1 MYKNLC
7 KWLRKLKLKCKCSC
21 MSSKCELEVDN
32 NNIDNAVDKQ
42 ISSDLNYCS
51 NL

>member
-32 NNIDNAVDKQ
+32 NNIDNAEDKK
-42 ISSDLNYCS
+42 ISSNLKYCS

>member
-21 MSSKCELEVDN
+21 MSTKCE
-32 NNIDNAVDKQ
+32 IDVENKVDK
-42 ISSDLNYCS
+42 DLK